1 MNGLGLTF
9 FVLSL
14 ALGAVFRWLLELG
27 SLSFLSRPRNHL
39 IVDLGLLPGWGGEMP
54 RVCRQSRG
62 WAA

>member
-14 ALGAVFRWLLELG
+14 ALGAVFCWLLELG

-39 IVDLGLLPGWGGEMP
+39 IVDLELLPVWGGEMP
-54 RVCRQSRG
+54 HVCRQSRG